1 MNDSLDLSLLSSLLL
16 RVRKLSLFLNIPF
29 NQDPFAIRIQN
40 CSSLSEYNSIHF
52 DLSSLYSQLYA
63 KAKQQFISDDS
74 LLFKSSPNSIYKFD
88 FSIYNSFLSAS
99 DPKFS
104 NYSSETIARKRK
116 DDLIALDVLSE
127 LIHSFF
133 FEPNLKELIPS
144 NFFCKQNWSGK
155 IVSSGKSFHA
165 FQPSYVKKYCDA
177 QFQDLY
183 NKILAKKDTKDLE
196 NELESIHNAQILA
209 VESLYKYAFF
219 LHRKYYIN
227 LESNLYKNFSVETLY
242 NRALAFFLMSDK
254 EYMFF
259 NDYIVQ
265 KNLCNFNDL
274 TATSRNYVACYDFML
289 AKYVERSAFRVC
301 SSIAS
306 ELDEREY
313 RKVAMENHRQLVN
326 KAPDS
331 VHNEHSLKH
340 SKKQYISEQNALR
353 EMYAQIEHTAK
364 GNVGYAR
371 TDYGVN
377 RIKWERKWEKDN
389 LDYIRKMYEPIKINE
404 VFQNYKRN
412 AKLDPNDKRYLSALT
427 KAKLIKCIC
436 NITYDLNV
444 MTTETFNK
452 FYGTFLTN
460 TKIIVDSLQELP
472 YDALIS
478 LTYRLL
484 SLQVSDHAQKRR
496 YDQITYTLNSTA
508 GFVAN
513 MLRPMY
519 ELLPEKEVRGID
531 IADSGSLRT
540 KFDCMFKMYTA
551 MFVNSFAETYLNYK
565 QPIYRITYMYNECT
579 NPAFKNLTGFDAYA
593 DMCMSHNEIFKTLTA
608 ELPDVNFIK
617 VGISHYEKVS
627 KEERTKIGCENL
639 KKIRDKQKL
648 EKENR
653 IPKPISLAEFKKRSD
668 EYNSSIKEY
677 DKSIS
682 TGTLSKICASRELRI
697 FPVRRCYKP
706 SENDVSYLM
715 YKVHRYNG
723 GETIIVNSDGTIEY
737 EANNGVSLAS
747 AQTAPEEQVSSSYS
761 TCSDSSNQFSNHFN
775 TSTCS
780 SNDRSVRYEESNEE
794 LDDNL
799 NQIRFAQM
807 ATIMR
812 KRKLED
818 DKKYIELVNAIND
831 AGVLPQLDSKVRE
844 ELLLSTKEIATE
856 IEWYNKHCSK
866 LGDMVWSE
874 YYNEETHK
882 YTFEEDVD
890 HLIEK
895 YTSVQGQVARYSTEL
910 ERNTAKE
917 SRVFDRKKKIINKE
931 KV

>member
-1 MNDSLDLSLLSSLLL
+1 MNDSLDLSILSSLLL
-16 RVRKLSLFLNIPF
+16 RVRKLALFLNTPF

-40 CSSLSEYNSIHF
+40 CSSLSEYNSIHS
-52 DLSSLYSQLYA
+52 DLSSLYLQLYNS
-63 KAKQQFISDDS
+63 AKQQFISDDS
-74 LLFKSSPNSIYKFD
+74 LLFKPKSNSSPYNHNSSIYD
-88 FSIYNSFLSAS
+88 SFLSS
-99 DPKFS
+99 SSPKFF
-104 NYSSETIARKRK
+104 NYSRGRQDQKLK
-116 DDLIALDVLSE
+116 DDLVALDTLSE

-133 FEPNLKELIPS
+133 FVPNFNELIPS
-144 NFFCKQNWSGK
+144 NFSCKQNWSGK
-155 IVSSGKSFHA
+155 IVNLNTSNCA
-165 FQPSYVKKYCDA
+165 VQYSYVKKYCDA
-177 QFQDLY
+177 QFQELY

-196 NELESIHNAQILA
+196 NELKFVQNAQILA
-209 VESLYKYAFF
+209 VENLYKYAISVNT
-219 LHRKYYIN
+219 KYYTKCLVN
-227 LESNLYKNFSVETLY
+227 TSNFTNIRPLYD
-242 NRALAFFLMSDK
+242 RALAFFLMSDK

-313 RKVAMENHRQLVN
+313 RKVAMENYRQLVN

-331 VHNEHSLKH
+331 LHNEHSLSH
-340 SKKQYISEQNALR
+340 AKKQYISEQNALR
-353 EMYAQIEHTAK
+353 EMYAQFEHTSK
-364 GNVGYAR
+364 GNVGYAQ

-377 RIKWERKWEKDN
+377 RIKWEREWTKN
-389 LDYIRKMYEPIKINE
+389 NQDYIRKMYEPININE

-436 NITYDLNV
+436 NITYDLNA

-484 SLQVSDHAQKRR
+484 SLQVSDHAQRR
-496 YDQITYTLNSTA
+496 RDDHITYTLNTTA
-508 GFVAN
+508 GFVAST
-513 MLRPMY
+513 LRPIY
-519 ELLPEKEVRGID
+519 KLLPDREVRGGD

-551 MFVNSFAETYLNYK
+551 MFVNSFAETYLDYK
-565 QPIYRITYMYNECT
+565 RPIYKITYMYDECIH
-579 NPAFKNLTGFDAYA
+579 PSFKNLTGFDAYA
-593 DMCMSHNEIFKTLTA
+593 DMCLTHNEIFKEMTA

-617 VGISHYEKVS
+617 VGISRCEKLTQ
-627 KEERTKIGCENL
+627 EELIKLARENL
-639 KKIRDKQKL
+639 KKIHLKKKL

-653 IPKPISLAEFKKRSD
+653 VPKAISLEELKKRSD
-668 EYNSSIKEY
+668 EYNSLIKEY
-677 DKSIS
+677 DESIS
-682 TGTLSKICASRELRI
+682 RGTLSKIEASREVRI

-723 GETIIVNSDGTIEY
+723 GETIIINSDGTIEY

-747 AQTAPEEQVSSSYS
+747 AQTAPEEQVSSSYI
-761 TCSDSSNQFSNHFN
+761 TCSDRLNHCN

-780 SNDRSVRYEESNEE
+780 SNSMCVSDEESNEE

-799 NQIRFAQM
+799 NEIRFAQM

-856 IEWYNKHCSK
+856 IEWHNKHCSK

-890 HLIEK
+890 HLINK
-895 YTSVQGQVARYSTEL
+895 YTTIRGQVASYESKL
-910 ERNTAKE
+910 ERNIAKE
-917 SRVFDRKKKIINKE
+917 GSIVERKKKIINKE